1 VRFANREYSGQSLS
15 ICTDTNP
22 AGESIAFNSE
32 FAVSPAQQMLSDAI
46 FNEHRPERTLA
57 DHPAN
62 MELMSYLL
70 AAFGH
75 TVVAAK
81 NGLGGVEA
89 ACDEMPDLIVC
100 DVRSPDIDG
109 FEVACRLR
117 SSQPVC
123 SIPLVA
129 VTALAMM
136 GDRDRGLAPGYDGYV
151 IKPIDPAIFVQQI
164 EASLPPGHHSLLPLP
179 IPTRAQKEGAD
190 HGN

>member
-1 VRFANREYSGQSLS
+1 
-15 ICTDTNP
+15 
-22 AGESIAFNSE
+22 
-32 FAVSPAQQMLSDAI
+32 MLSDAI
-46 FNEHRPERTLA
+46 FNEQRPERTLA

-62 MELMSYLL
+62 MGLMSYLL

-81 NGLGGVEA
+81 NGLRGVEA

-109 FEVACRLR
+109 FEVARRLR
-117 SSQPVC
+117 SNQPVC

-136 GDRDRGLAPGYDGYV
+136 GDRDRVLVRGFDGYL
-151 IKPIDPAIFVQQI
+151 IKPIDPAIFVQQL
-164 EASLPPGHHSLLPLP
+164 EALLPPGHHSRFHCPFP
-179 IPTRAQKEGAD
+179 DAHPKGRC
-190 HGN
+190 